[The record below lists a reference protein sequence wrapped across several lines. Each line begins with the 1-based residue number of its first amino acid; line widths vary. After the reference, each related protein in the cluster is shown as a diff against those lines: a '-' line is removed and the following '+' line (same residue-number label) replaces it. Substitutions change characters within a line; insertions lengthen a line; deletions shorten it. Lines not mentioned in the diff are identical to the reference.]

1 MKNKILL
8 SLMMLGLAISP
19 VFVFAEES
27 ESAGNVSSIS
37 SKGIRP
43 VVRNEIKEI
52 RKDAQESRKEVKIK
66 AREDI
71 KNIRTENKEKIL
83 EQKNNIQDLRKNLQ
97 EKRLEAKNAIE
108 QKRETLKNDLAKIKD
123 QRKAQTVVKI
133 DSNLEQINE
142 ARTNKLMDSLGKIE
156 QVLQKVIDRIAKLES
171 SGQDV
176 SAIKTAIENAKTAIA
191 TGKTAIGAQSAKV
204 YKITITEENKLKTDV
219 SSAVKSLQGDIAM
232 AREAVRKAH
241 EAVKTAIASLNQS
254 SSSASSQ

>member
-8 SLMMLGLAISP
+8 SLMTLGLAISP

-37 SKGIRP
+37 PKGIRP
-43 VVRNEIKEI
+43 AARNEIKEI
-52 RKDAQESRKEVKIK
+52 RKEAQDAKKEIRTK
-66 AREDI
+66 AKEDI
-71 KNIRTENKEKIL
+71 KNTRTENKEKIL
-83 EQKNNIQDLRKNLQ
+83 EQKNNIHDLRKNLQ
-97 EKRLEAKNAIE
+97 EKRLETKNAIE

-123 QRKAQTVVKI
+123 QRKTQTVVKI
-133 DSNLEQINE
+133 DGNLEKINE
-142 ARTNKLMDSLGKIE
+142 TRTNNLMDSLSKIE
-156 QVLQKVIDRIAKLES
+156 QVLQKVIDRTAKLES

-176 SAIKTAIENAKTAIA
+176 SAVKTAIENAKIAIA
-191 TGKTAIGAQSAKV
+191 TGKTAIGDQSAKV

-219 SSAVKSLQGDIAM
+219 SSAVKSLQGDIVL